1 MVGRGLI
8 GKYTSTITDDA
19 THTEFEDMSMN
30 NITVLSQ
37 PGMLG
42 LRVVNM
48 TGLPGAYRVDV
59 DIPHVPRGTAQPL
72 GEAPDPSGSFLVRFS
87 AQNGFKLVKEET
99 PSEKFAID
107 SIERAPTP
115 N

>member
-1 MVGRGLI
+1 
-8 GKYTSTITDDA
+8 
-19 THTEFEDMSMN
+19 MSMN
-30 NITVLSQ
+30 GLAQFLSQ
-37 PGMLG
+37 PGMLE

-48 TGLPGAYRVDV
+48 TGLPGVYRVDV
-59 DIPHVPRGTAQPL
+59 DIPHLPRGTAQPL
-72 GEAPDPSGSFLVRFS
+72 GEAPDPSGVSLSGSLRKM
-87 AQNGFKLVKEET
+87 GLKLVKEET